1 MIIKSRKNRTTF
13 DECVRTYFLE
23 LDHLALLSLV
33 ATELEVLTSLDWL
46 HGHVLLLIFTVSGL
60 HLEHNLLGGLCLLV
74 EDRLGLTTITAL
86 LSVVSPSALAEG
98 RLLALLVLSHLEILV
113 FPGGRAVGLSRLWN
127 VDHDR
132 CPLSV
137 SSTCDSREEAPV
149 TLL

>member
-1 MIIKSRKNRTTF
+1 MTF

-60 HLEHNLLGGLCLLV
+60 HLEHNLLGGLGLLV

-86 LSVVSPSALAEG
+86 LSVISSSTLAEW
-98 RLLALLVLSHLEILV
+98 RLLALLVLGHLEVLV
-113 FPGGRAVGLSRLWN
+113 LSGGRAVGLSSLWY
-127 VDHDR
+127 VYHGR
-132 CPLSV
+132 SVESVCVSV
-137 SSTCDSREEAPV
+137 SST
-149 TLL
+149 